1 MNLSNILKIA
11 SQVSGAASMIP
22 GAGAIAA
29 PLSMGLNFASGL
41 VPQGSNNSNYGAVDV
56 TGQLKGSSMFNAN
69 PQNITYPPGTS
80 NPIYTPQQQQNVGQ
94 PYGIEMYGSK
104 LNQSLFPNM
113 LPTGNINVQ
122 GNGSSIDPTF
132 DANMQLPVGY
142 NTNVQ
147 GNGSSIDPTVP
158 QSNSDNRLK
167 AIAALNSV
175 ITNQNTIVPPTVN
188 GQSGKEELVGKD
200 IVKNAN
206 EFAGTMD
213 KIGTGAFMLGS
224 AMSLYNELNKKPSE
238 MAVTPQFKTVDL
250 DSNQSATINAGT
262 REIQKGKNFQQ
273 RMMQDLGVDP
283 MLAGIMLETIANDSK
298 TKLLSESERT
308 RQSIEA
314 TQEQLN
320 ANIQGQAGQAKMA
333 TDQFNIQKQM
343 QENQMAS
350 VNISQ
355 SIMGMVNAL
364 PAYGQSNFAR
374 KYQMYDLISP
384 NNHKFYIL
392 CEMCFEY
399 Y

>member
-11 SQVSGAASMIP
+11 SQVSGVASMIP

-29 PLSMGLNFASGL
+29 PLSMGLNFASSL
-41 VPQGSNNSNYGAVDV
+41 VPQGNNNVNQGGVDV
-56 TGQLKGSSMFNAN
+56 TGQLKGPSMFTYQTPSYSAPTPTQKASGVYDNSFMYRDTNPFVEQPVNNTAPNWYGASNSASGMQDVINNMINVKNYPMGKGLSSGIPDSLIGNDNNAN
-69 PQNITYPPGTS
+69 MTAPNGFL
-80 NPIYTPQQQQNVGQ
+80 NP
-94 PYGIEMYGSK
+94 
-104 LNQSLFPNM
+104 
-113 LPTGNINVQ
+113 
-122 GNGSSIDPTF
+122 NGKMP
-132 DANMQLPVGY
+132 
-142 NTNVQ
+142 
-147 GNGSSIDPTVP
+147 
-158 QSNSDNRLK
+158 LK
-167 AIAALNSV
+167 AIAGLNNIIGNRNSF
-175 ITNQNTIVPPTVN
+175 ITNGEGSSQDK
-188 GQSGKEELVGKD
+188 SEELVGKEML
-200 IVKNAN
+200 KNAN

-224 AMSLYNELNKKPSE
+224 AISLYNELNKKPSE
-238 MAVTPQFKTVDL
+238 MAVAPQFKTVDL

-273 RMMQDLGVDP
+273 RIMQDLGVDP
-283 MLAGIMLETIANDSK
+283 MLAGVMLESMANDSK

-320 ANIQGQAGQAKMA
+320 ASIQGQAGQSKMA

-374 KYQMYDLISP
+374 KYQMYDL
-384 NNHKFYIL
+384 FYNR
-392 CEMCFEY
+392 
-399 Y
+399 

>member
-1 MNLSNILKIA
+1 MNLSNILKMT
-11 SQVSGAASMIP
+11 SQVAGVASAVP
-22 GAGAIAA
+22 GFGMWAA
-29 PLSMGLNFASGL
+29 PISAALGFAGNM
-41 VPQGSNNSNYGAVDV
+41 VQQGNNNVNQGGVDV
-56 TGQLKGSSMFNAN
+56 TGQLKGSSSFGF
-69 PQNITYPPGTS
+69 Q
-80 NPIYTPQQQQNVGQ
+80 GQ
-94 PYGIEMYGSK
+94 PYVNPGLYDSNINLPKNYFNVSDPTTKPIVSSQYTPDGK
-104 LNQSLFPNM
+104 LLTQPFNQSLNLPNM

-158 QSNSDNRLK
+158 QSNSGIPLK
-167 AIAALNSV
+167 AIAELNS
-175 ITNQNTIVPPTVN
+175 IIGNRNTIVPPTVN

-200 IVKNAN
+200 MVKNAN

-374 KYQMYDLISP
+374 KYQMYDL
-384 NNHKFYIL
+384 FYNR
-392 CEMCFEY
+392 
-399 Y
+399 

>member
-11 SQVSGAASMIP
+11 SQVSSAASMIP

-41 VPQGSNNSNYGAVDV
+41 VPQGNNNSNYGAVDV
-56 TGQLKGSSMFNAN
+56 TGQLKGSTMFNAN
-69 PQNITYPPGTS
+69 PNNITYPPGTS
-80 NPIYTPQQQQNVGQ
+80 NPTYTPQQQQSVGQ

-113 LPTGNINVQ
+113 LPAGNINVQ

-142 NTNVQ
+142 NTNV
-147 GNGSSIDPTVP
+147 S

-175 ITNQNTIVPPTVN
+175 ITNQNTIIPQTVN

-200 IVKNAN
+200 MLKNAN

-213 KIGTGAFMLGS
+213 KIGTGAFMLSS

-238 MAVTPQFKTVDL
+238 MAVAPQFKTVDL

-283 MLAGIMLETIANDSK
+283 MLAGIMLETMANDSK
-298 TKLLSESERT
+298 TKLLSDSERT

-343 QENQMAS
+343 QENQMTSA
-350 VNISQ
+350 NISQ

-374 KYQMYDLISP
+374 KYQMYDL
-384 NNHKFYIL
+384 FYNR
-392 CEMCFEY
+392 
-399 Y
+399 